1 MAQIL
6 FDCYNTVLITIS
18 VYRIVGFTRTYK
30 LFHFLPTFLPNNPV
44 DLRPCVQEQRRP
56 AMFAFAHIVVWKILD
71 GHGSGEAERAT
82 SSSFRK
88 GVGDVRSLASATVKP
103 VLFGGFSGA

>member
-1 MAQIL
+1 
-6 FDCYNTVLITIS
+6 
-18 VYRIVGFTRTYK
+18 
-30 LFHFLPTFLPNNPV
+30 
-44 DLRPCVQEQRRP
+44 
-56 AMFAFAHIVVWKILD
+56 MFAFAHIVVWKILD